1 MKIKTIKKK
10 LILTFILIIL
20 VPMCTTGII
29 SNVILY
35 NNLKA
40 SYVSSIEK
48 SVTGV
53 NNVIDESYNGY
64 EATLSQI
71 TEDSVVKAALSNPG
85 GALVK
90 KELTGVINSNPK
102 ILNAYVA
109 TEDKGMYI
117 FPETKLPEGYNP
129 TEKSWYK
136 DTMSN
141 DMILWQDAYKDV
153 ATGKIVVTATKKIVD
168 DSGKAVGV
176 AGIDIDITNI
186 AVLFK
191 STKIEKTGE
200 ILLLDRTG
208 IVLATQNKDLLGKNL
223 NPDRVNTNAD
233 TKDQKVEDAF
243 SDKNEMSW
251 VKPLLEG
258 KSNFVQVKFNG
269 TNKFIYYISN
279 EKSGWKLLGM
289 MDTSEVYSKVLS
301 NVLILGGFFVLF
313 ILAALMVGLWISK
326 SLTRPINHLKE
337 AMKKGEAGDLTVV
350 TSINS
355 SDELGELGGRFSN
368 MISSVKNLVM
378 SVKSSADN
386 VLSFSE
392 DLTKRAEEVTSSS
405 EEIARVIDEI
415 SKGVQE
421 QAYEVDKASEI
432 ATEFNNNLS
441 KIKDY
446 NNKINIESKEMES
459 SSEKTMVAFKELKA
473 KNESTI
479 NGVSHISE
487 SIGVLVKET
496 EDIGQIL
503 STILNIASQTNLL
516 ALNAAIEAAR
526 AGESGKGF
534 AVVAEEVRMLAE
546 QSGESAVNIR
556 NIITRVID
564 TTKTAAVSMD
574 NIKADVEKQN
584 SAMSTTE
591 QSFVSLSESIESII
605 EKITSM
611 NQSIELMLTNSGIL
625 TSNIHN
631 ISFVSEQSAA
641 AAEEVNASVS
651 NQLNDMQNVKAQAD
665 ELYNLA
671 QALEKLIEKFQV

>member
-64 EATLSQI
+64 EAALSQI
-71 TEDSVVKAALSNPG
+71 TEDSIVKAALSNSG
-85 GALVK
+85 GTLVK
-90 KELTGVINSNPK
+90 KELIGVINSNPK

-117 FPETKLPEGYNP
+117 FPETKLPDGYNP

-136 DTMSN
+136 DTISN

-153 ATGKIVVTATKKIVD
+153 ATGKTVITATKKVLD
-168 DSGKAVGV
+168 ESGKEIGV

-186 AVLFK
+186 AQLFN
-191 STKIEKTGE
+191 TTNIEKTGE
-200 ILLLDRTG
+200 ILLMDRTG
-208 IVLATQNKDLLGKNL
+208 MVLATKNKDLLGKNL
-223 NPDRVNTNAD
+223 NPDRVNTNED
-233 TKDQKVEDAF
+233 TQDQKVEDAF
-243 SDKNEMSW
+243 SDKAEMSW
-251 VKPLLEG
+251 MKPILAG
-258 KSNFVQVKFNG
+258 KSDFVQVEFKG
-269 TNKFIYYISN
+269 VNKFIFYISN
-279 EKSGWKLLGM
+279 EKSGWKLMGM
-289 MDTSEVYSKVLS
+289 MDASEVYSKILS
-301 NVLILGGFFVLF
+301 NVVILVGFFALF
-313 ILAALMVGLWISK
+313 ILSALMVGLWISK
-326 SLTRPINHLKE
+326 SLTQPINHLKE

-350 TSINS
+350 TNINS
-355 SDELGELGGRFSN
+355 SDELGELGSRFSN

-378 SVKSSADN
+378 SVKNSADD

-392 DLTKRAEEVTSSS
+392 DLTKRADEVTSSS

-432 ATEFNNNLS
+432 TIEFNNNLS

-446 NNKINIESKEMES
+446 NNKINIESKEMEA
-459 SSEKTMVAFKELKA
+459 SSEETMVAFKELKA

-479 NGVSHISE
+479 NGVSEISE

-503 STILNIASQTNLL
+503 STILNISSQTNLL

-526 AGESGKGF
+526 AGESGRGF

-546 QSGESAVNIR
+546 QSGESAVNIK
-556 NIITRVID
+556 NIITRVIE
-564 TTKTAAVSMD
+564 TTKTAEMSMD
-574 NIKADVEKQN
+574 NIKADVENQN

-591 QSFVSLSESIESII
+591 ESFVSLSKSIESII

-611 NQSIELMLTNSGIL
+611 NQSIEVMLSNSGIL

-651 NQLNDMQNVKAQAD
+651 NQLNDIQNVKIQAN

-671 QALEKLIEKFQV
+671 QSLEMLIEKFKV

>member
-1 MKIKTIKKK
+1 MRFKTIKKK

-64 EATLSQI
+64 EAALSQI
-71 TEDSVVKAALSNPG
+71 TEDSVVKSALSNPG

-90 KELTGVINSNPK
+90 KELLGVINSNPK
-102 ILNAYVA
+102 ILNVYVA

-117 FPETKLPEGYNP
+117 FPETKLPEGYDP
-129 TEKSWYK
+129 TGKSWYK

-153 ATGKIVVTATKKIVD
+153 ATGKIVVTATKKVLD
-168 DSGKAVGV
+168 ESGKAVGV

-186 AVLFK
+186 AELFNN
-191 STKIEKTGE
+191 TNIEKTGE

-208 IVLATQNKDLLGKNL
+208 IVLATKNKDLLGKNL

-233 TKDQKVEDAF
+233 TKDQKIENAF
-243 SDKNEMSW
+243 SDKAEMSW
-251 VKPLLEG
+251 MKPLLAG
-258 KSNFVQVKFNG
+258 KSDFVQVKFEG
-269 TNKFIYYISN
+269 ANKFIYYISN
-279 EKSGWKLLGM
+279 AKSGWKLVGM
-289 MDTSEVYSKVLS
+289 MDTSEVYTKILS
-301 NVLILGGFFVLF
+301 NVLILVGFFVLF
-313 ILAALMVGLWISK
+313 IVGALMVGLWISR
-326 SLTRPINHLKE
+326 SLTSPINHLKE

-350 TSINS
+350 TNINS
-355 SDELGELGGRFSN
+355 SDELGELGSRFSN
-368 MISSVKNLVM
+368 MISSVKNLVT

-432 ATEFNNNLS
+432 TTEFNNNLS

-446 NNKINIESKEMES
+446 NNMINIESKEMEV
-459 SSEKTMVAFKELKA
+459 SSENTMVAFKELKT

-479 NGVSHISE
+479 NGVSQISE

-503 STILNIASQTNLL
+503 STILNISSQTNLL

-556 NIITRVID
+556 NIITRVIE

-574 NIKADVEKQN
+574 NIKADVENQN
-584 SAMSTTE
+584 SAMSITE

-605 EKITSM
+605 GKILSM
-611 NQSIELMLTNSGIL
+611 NESIELMLTNSNIL

-671 QALEKLIEKFQV
+671 QALEKIIEKFQV